1 MKLKYNK
8 PNEKNE
14 KMKIDKLND
23 IRRRYKQLKSEER
36 FDKFFKIKGSKKN
49 LEYTKLLRE
58 SIREL

>member
-8 PNEKNE
+8 IEEKI
-14 KMKIDKLND
+14 KIDKLND
-23 IRRRYKQLKSEER
+23 TRRRYRELKSQER
-36 FDKFFKIKGSKKN
+36 FDKFWKIKGNKKN

>member
-1 MKLKYNK
+1 
-8 PNEKNE
+8 
-14 KMKIDKLND
+14 MKIDKLDD
-23 IRRRYKQLKSEER
+23 IKRRYKQLKSEER

>member
-8 PNEKNE
+8 IEK

-36 FDKFFKIKGSKKN
+36 FDKYFGIKGSKKD